1 MRSAKFRSLLTT
13 LLLVLGLSSAS
24 TAYATDF
31 TVSSSSECTLA
42 DAIQAANQDLA
53 VGNCA
58 AGDGDDII
66 YLADNISL
74 DANLPTVRSTITVT
88 TDNYRFRRVINGNR
102 AHPIFNVEDGG
113 RLTLSQLD
121 LIDGHSLGMHGGAV
135 RLLQGH
141 AQITDVRMENNW
153 AQLGGGA
160 LSVTIGSSA
169 TCIQCQFVDN
179 HSGHGGA
186 IWVGDDSSSIVLTN
200 SLVYNNS
207 ADRGGGIF
215 IRRGSATIASTTFS
229 QNVAGEGHDLLSI
242 GAELTLQPSNTI
254 DPAGVVRR

>member
-31 TVSSSSECTLA
+31 TVSSSSECTSGRRDPCRQPGPGGRKL
-42 DAIQAANQDLA
+42 
-53 VGNCA
+53 C

-66 YLADNISL
+66 YLTDNISL

-121 LIDGHSLGMHGGAV
+121 LIDV
-135 RLLQGH
+135 
-141 AQITDVRMENNW
+141 
-153 AQLGGGA
+153 
-160 LSVTIGSSA
+160 
-169 TCIQCQFVDN
+169 
-179 HSGHGGA
+179 
-186 IWVGDDSSSIVLTN
+186 
-200 SLVYNNS
+200 
-207 ADRGGGIF
+207 
-215 IRRGSATIASTTFS
+215 
-229 QNVAGEGHDLLSI
+229 
-242 GAELTLQPSNTI
+242 P
-254 DPAGVVRR
+254 